1 MNKSVISPCKGTVR
15 RYGKK
20 MTPNTD
26 VFLLTKS
33 MFVILRSG
41 TSPMN
46 IRRFYI
52 HIIPYPDK
60 PLDFI
65 IFPQSKGKDL
75 NFFGNF
81 DPINFPPVL
90 FVEFSRK
97 DLLSILNTTVSLI
110 SPVSVSLR
118 QGTISSSQMPTPPAI
133 TPFFIF
139 PPSAYMHKKAGL

>member
-90 FVEFSRK
+90 FIEFSQERPTFNPEYHSFL
-97 DLLSILNTTVSLI
+97 DFPSFGILEAGNNFVEPNADTTSVYAILHLS
-110 SPVSVSLR
+110 SLR
-118 QGTISSSQMPTPPAI
+118 LHA
-133 TPFFIF
+133 
-139 PPSAYMHKKAGL
+139 

>member
-33 MFVILRSG
+33 MFIIVRSG
-41 TSPMN
+41 TSPMQ
-46 IRRFYI
+46 IGGLYI
-52 HIIPYPDK
+52 HVISYPDK
-60 PLDFI
+60 PLNFI
-65 IFPQSKGKDL
+65 IFLQGKGKDL

-90 FVEFSRK
+90 FVEFFQERPAFNPEHHRFLDFPSFGILEAGNNFVEPYV
-97 DLLSILNTTVSLI
+97 DTTSDYAILHLS
-110 SPVSVSLR
+110 SLR
-118 QGTISSSQMPTPPAI
+118 LHA
-133 TPFFIF
+133 
-139 PPSAYMHKKAGL
+139 